1 MRLYSISDL
10 QNFSGVKAHTI
21 RIWEQ
26 RYNALYPSRTDG
38 NTRYYENSQLRRLLN
53 IVSLMEFGYKPS
65 ILCVLSD
72 AELITMLVNL
82 KPEELPEDNAFTY
95 FINQLFH
102 AGISLDEVSFDKI
115 LSSCIY
121 KYSLEKT
128 YKFVIYPLIVKIGF
142 MWATDSLM
150 PTEEHFMTN
159 LIRQKL
165 YTAIDSLPVAKEGSE
180 SWLLFLP
187 FDEYHEIGLLY
198 ANYLLKQQGKK
209 VYYFGANLPL
219 DALLKTAEK
228 ICPTN
233 ALLFIVHFSDTA
245 KIQSY
250 LDAIA
255 QSNFIKKNIFISG
268 NQKMLDNIDL
278 SSKIVR
284 VNTIEALK
292 EYI

>member
-1 MRLYSISDL
+1 M
-10 QNFSGVKAHTI
+10 
-21 RIWEQ
+21 
-26 RYNALYPSRTDG
+26 
-38 NTRYYENSQLRRLLN
+38 
-53 IVSLMEFGYKPS
+53 
-65 ILCVLSD
+65 
-72 AELITMLVNL
+72 
-82 KPEELPEDNAFTY
+82 
-95 FINQLFH
+95 
-102 AGISLDEVSFDKI
+102 
-115 LSSCIY
+115 
-121 KYSLEKT
+121 
-128 YKFVIYPLIVKIGF
+128 
-142 MWATDSLM
+142 
-150 PTEEHFMTN
+150 
-159 LIRQKL
+159 
-165 YTAIDSLPVAKEGSE
+165 VA
-180 SWLLFLP
+180 FLP

-219 DALLKTAEK
+219 DALIKTAEK

-284 VNTIEALK
+284 VNTIEALQ
-292 EYI
+292 EFI